1 MATVAVTGVGGLI
14 GRRLVAE
21 LDRDDTVDRIVG
33 IDVRAPE
40 GLTSP
45 KLAFAVGD
53 VRDPGIADALDGVDA
68 LVHLAF
74 QMDPSHDEA
83 RMHDINVVG
92 TRTVAEAAVRAG
104 VRKLVYVS
112 SGVAYGAHPDNDFPL
127 TEDSPL
133 RANAHFNYAE
143 HKLEVEEW
151 LWPFDAAHPE
161 LLMTVLRPSI
171 VAGPG
176 VQNFLSR
183 QLEAPRFTAVKGHKP
198 PMQFAHVD
206 DVATALAHAVRH
218 DLPGAYNVTSEG
230 WLSFDEVTALLDRK
244 VVEVPEEVAF
254 SLAERLWD
262 LGIGEAPPGQVH
274 YLMHPW
280 VLSVDKLV
288 ATGWRPKHSNRDAL
302 VETVEEHAD
311 WLAVAGVRVRRSM
324 LRGGVAIAGAAV
336 AGLLVLARI
345 RRRAKGD
352 GDPAA

>member
-21 LDRDDTVDRIVG
+21 LDRDDEVDRIVG

-53 VRDPGIADALDGVDA
+53 VRDPGIVESLQGADVV
-68 LVHLAF
+68 VHLAF
-74 QMDPSHDEA
+74 QMDPSHDEGL
-83 RMHDINVVG
+83 MHAVNVVG
-92 TRTVAEAAVRAG
+92 TRTVAEAALKAG

-133 RANAHFNYAE
+133 RANGPFSYAE
-143 HKLEVEEW
+143 HKAEVEEW
-151 LWPFDAAHPE
+151 LWPWDAAHPE
-161 LLMTVLRPSI
+161 LLVTVLRPSI

-176 VQNFLSR
+176 VQNFMTR
-183 QLEAPRFTAVKGHKP
+183 QLEAPRFTTVKGHKP

-206 DVATALAHAVRH
+206 DVASALAHVIAH
-218 DLPGAYNVTSEG
+218 DLTGAYNVTSEG
-230 WLSFDEVTALLDRK
+230 WLSFDEVTALMERK
-244 VVEVPEEVAF
+244 IVEVPEEVAF

-280 VLSVDKLV
+280 VMSVEKLV

-302 VETVEEHAD
+302 IETVREHAD
-311 WLAVAGVRVRRSM
+311 WVALAGVRVRRSM
-324 LRGGVAIAGAAV
+324 LRGGAAVLGAGVAALLLLARVRRRTAGAEV
-336 AGLLVLARI
+336 PR
-345 RRRAKGD
+345 
-352 GDPAA
+352 P

>member
-1 MATVAVTGVGGLI
+1 MATVAVTGVGGLV

-21 LDRDDTVDRIVG
+21 LDRDDAVDRIVG

-45 KLAFAVGD
+45 KLAFTVGD
-53 VRDPGIADALDGVDA
+53 VRDPGIAEALDGVDA

-83 RMHDINVVG
+83 MMHDINVVG

-104 VRKLVYVS
+104 VRKFVYVS

-176 VQNFLSR
+176 VQNFISR

-206 DVATALAHAVRH
+206 DVATALAHVVAR

-302 VETVEEHAD
+302 TETVQEHAD
-311 WLAVAGVRVRRSM
+311 WLAIAGVRVRRSM
-324 LRGGVAIAGAAV
+324 LRGGAAIAGAGI
-336 AGLLVLARI
+336 AGLLVLARV
-345 RRRAKGD
+345 RRRAKGAD
-352 GDPAA
+352 RPGA